1 MSRKTPLEIKTR
13 KNAEPVVCLT
23 AYSTPMATLLNPHC
37 DLLLVGDSIGMA
49 LYGMEDTLGVTLDMM
64 INHGQAVMRGAETAC
79 VVVDMPYG
87 TYEENA
93 HKALENA
100 QRVIERTGCSAVKLE
115 GGIDMA
121 DTIALLAHND
131 IPVMAHIGLQ
141 PQSVKK
147 EGGYRVKGKTDA
159 DAARLI
165 RDAKAIEAA
174 GAFSVVIEGTIE
186 SVSAEITKAIDIP
199 TIGIGASASCDG
211 QILVSEDMLGLTVG
225 HVPKFAREYANLR
238 DDISSAAQR
247 FATDVRTR
255 SFPADAELYKKKA

>member
-1 MSRKTPLEIKTR
+1 MNQTTPLDIKQR
-13 KNAEPVVCLT
+13 KNSEPIVCLT

-49 LYGMEDTLGVTLDMM
+49 LYGMEDTLGVTLDIM
-64 INHGQAVMRGAETAC
+64 INHGKAVMRGADAAC
-79 VVVDMPYG
+79 VVVDLPYG
-87 TYEENA
+87 TYEDDA
-93 HKALENA
+93 QTALENA
-100 QRVIERTGCSAVKLE
+100 QRVITETGCNAVKLE
-115 GGIDMA
+115 GGVDMA
-121 DTIALLAHND
+121 DTIALLTQND

-147 EGGYRVKGKTDA
+147 EGGYRVKGKTDE

-165 RDAKAIEAA
+165 KDAKAIEAA

-238 DDISSAAQR
+238 DDISRAASKY
-247 FATDVRTR
+247 ATDVRSR
-255 SFPADAELYKKKA
+255 AFPADVELYKKKA